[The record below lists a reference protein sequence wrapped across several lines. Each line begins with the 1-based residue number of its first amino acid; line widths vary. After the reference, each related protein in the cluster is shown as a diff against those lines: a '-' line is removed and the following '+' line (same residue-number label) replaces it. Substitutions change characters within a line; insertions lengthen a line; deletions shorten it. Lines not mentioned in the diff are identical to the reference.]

1 MTGDRRNGT
10 AINGELTYLPSFLLV
25 EGWVEE
31 GHTYC
36 DVECMKCCMTLRLV
50 LGDCSMGSKSRT
62 STSSCGHVDHG

>member
-36 DVECMKCCMTLRLV
+36 DVECMNYCMTLRLV
-50 LGDCSMGSKSRT
+50 LGDCSMGSKLRF